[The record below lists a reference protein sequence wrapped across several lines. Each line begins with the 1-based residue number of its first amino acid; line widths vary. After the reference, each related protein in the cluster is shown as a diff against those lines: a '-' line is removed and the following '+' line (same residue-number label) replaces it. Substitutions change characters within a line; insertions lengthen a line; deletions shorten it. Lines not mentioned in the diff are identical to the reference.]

1 MSIAKNI
8 EDIRQRIADAA
19 KRVNRDPSEILLLA
33 VTKTV
38 DLERIRQAV
47 DAGLSE
53 LGENRVQEMISKFD
67 EI

>member
-33 VTKTV
+33 VTKTRRWP
-38 DLERIRQAV
+38 L
-47 DAGLSE
+47 
-53 LGENRVQEMISKFD
+53 
-67 EI
+67 